1 VEGLPPTATN
11 GVPDDLTLETV
22 WSLVQVV
29 EGRLGRLEGRVREL
43 EESGSEF
50 RRALN
55 RLGDALA
62 ATHDRPVML
71 KAVLD
76 TCALFLQAPAAAFYG
91 SVPGTERLRPLA
103 SCGTAPPPDELDE
116 LRVGEGVA
124 GTAAATD
131 AVVTWPGAHGAGL
144 DPAEPLHPMARTAA
158 AVAVPIRSGNR
169 PFGVLALYGRS
180 VDRLYTPE
188 DVEAL
193 VALVRQVETAI
204 ENSFLYEEATRL
216 SITDGL
222 TSLWN
227 RRQFDL
233 RVVAEHQ
240 RAVRFGE
247 PFSVILLDLDQM
259 KAVNDGLGHQ
269 AGDALLIELARRLTG
284 TVRDVDLVARFG
296 GDEFALILPSTGIAG
311 ALRVG
316 EKVRSAIG
324 DAPVELDGFAPVH
337 VTVSV
342 GVACYPEHGANPRQ
356 LVRAADAALYR
367 AKAAGRNRVEHA
379 KVEP

>member
-1 VEGLPPTATN
+1 V
-11 GVPDDLTLETV
+11 VWPD
-22 WSLVQVV
+22 
-29 EGRLGRLEGRVREL
+29 GRG
-43 EESGSEF
+43 
-50 RRALN
+50 A
-55 RLGDALA
+55 
-62 ATHDRPVML
+62 
-71 KAVLD
+71 
-76 TCALFLQAPAAAFYG
+76 
-91 SVPGTERLRPLA
+91 
-103 SCGTAPPPDELDE
+103 
-116 LRVGEGVA
+116 VA
-124 GTAAATD
+124 GAVADAGTD
-131 AVVTWPGAHGAGL
+131 VRP
-144 DPAEPLHPMARTAA
+144 DPAEPLHPGARAA
-158 AVAVPIRSGNR
+158 TAVAVPIRSGNR

-180 VDRLYTPE
+180 IDRVYTPE

-240 RAVRFGE
+240 RAVRFGD

-259 KAVNDGLGHQ
+259 KDVNDSLGHQ
-269 AGDALLIELARRLTG
+269 AGDALLIELARRLTA

-311 ALRVG
+311 ALRVA
-316 EKVRSAIG
+316 EKVRSAIA
-324 DAPVELDGFAPVH
+324 DAPVEVDSAVSVR

-342 GVACYPEHGANPRQ
+342 GVACHPEHGANPRQ